1 MCELYLNEAVFK
13 VGKDDIYL
21 AEMWGGLKRIK
32 FVNRSACISALE
44 LVAIVIKTPFLANS
58 KEKARIWLGAFS
70 PLSFL
75 LLVAIQK
82 Q

>member
-13 VGKDDIYL
+13 VGKVDIYL
-21 AEMWGGLKRIK
+21 IEMWGGLKGIK
-32 FVNRSACISALE
+32 YVNHSTCIGALE
-44 LVAIVIKTPFLANS
+44 LVTIVIKTLLRANS